1 VSSAV
6 EGWYVD
12 PSTGTN
18 LRYWNGSTWTDEVA
32 PLPYMPTHS
41 GPIDPS
47 AVAAAA
53 AREPE
58 LEHPVVTVLD
68 PALEHTHLTRREL
81 RARRQE
87 PPVDDA
93 PKHLPP
99 MTVPSAISFSEWA
112 AAEEPLQAPAPTVR
126 SGRRAAQAVIDAPSA
141 PITDVPRAPAAPVTA
156 APSLPVSAVSVVTA
170 APPELVSAPANAA
183 DDPADDTAD
192 DTAAEDPD
200 TNELAAKRV
209 RVVRMSVL
217 LGILAVVSSIA
228 VLTAGTL

>member
-1 VSSAV
+1 MSSAV

-47 AVAAAA
+47 AVAAGA

-58 LEHPVVTVLD
+58 LEHPVVTELD

-99 MTVPSAISFSEWA
+99 MTAPSAISFSEWA
-112 AAEEPLQAPAPTVR
+112 AVEEPLQAPTVR
-126 SGRRAAQAVIDAPSA
+126 SGRRAAQAVVDAPSA
-141 PITDVPRAPAAPVTA
+141 PVTAGPSAPAAPGTA
-156 APSLPVSAVSVVTA
+156 ALSMPVSAVSVVTA
-170 APPELVSAPANAA
+170 APPELVSAPADA
-183 DDPADDTAD
+183 ADDTAA

-200 TNELAAKRV
+200 SNELAAKRV